1 MLTLCQIKEGDDT
14 GLFVVGRIF
23 GEDFVHVFVILFG
36 EIKVGFWGVVGCV
49 DVLWNDEWRQNI

>member
-1 MLTLCQIKEGDDT
+1 MLTLRQVKEGDDT

-23 GEDFVHVFVILFG
+23 GEDFVHVFVILLG

-49 DVLWNDEWRQNI
+49 DVLLNNE